1 MLIGSFKNNIG
12 EKNRIAF
19 PKKFKDELGSNLII
33 TKGYENCLIIV
44 DQSKFQ
50 ILLDSFKDIPFVNSN
65 IRDTKRF
72 LVGSASEVELDKQ
85 GRFVI
90 SSELK
95 KFANLDSEA
104 IFLGLVD
111 WVELWD
117 YKVWNE
123 KEIELNKD
131 SESISTKLSELIQK
145 KVTND

>member
-1 MLIGSFKNNIG
+1 MLIGSFKNSLG

-19 PKKFKDELGSNLII
+19 PKKFKDELGNNLIV

-50 ILLDSFKDIPFVNSN
+50 MLLDSFKDIPFVNSN

-72 LVGSASEVELDKQ
+72 LVGSAEEVELDKQ
-85 GRFVI
+85 GRFVV

-95 KFANLDSEA
+95 KFANLKSES

-117 YKVWNE
+117 YEVWSE
-123 KEIELNKD
+123 KEEDLNKN
-131 SESISTKLSELIQK
+131 SESISSKLSEIIQK
-145 KVTND
+145 RESK

>member
-1 MLIGSFKNNIG
+1 MLIGSFKNSLG

-19 PKKFKDELGSNLII
+19 PKKFKDELGNNLII

-50 ILLDSFKDIPFVNSN
+50 VLLDSFKDIPFVNSN

-72 LVGSASEVELDKQ
+72 LVGSAEEVELDKQ
-85 GRFVI
+85 GRFVV

-95 KFANLDSEA
+95 KFAKLKAES

-117 YKVWNE
+117 YELWNE
-123 KEIELNKD
+123 KEEELNKN
-131 SESISTKLSELIQK
+131 SENISSKLSEIIQNGK
-145 KVTND
+145 SK